1 MLARRV
7 QRCSLVEGG
16 SCPGSTNAPMVP
28 PSKRIVRPGP
38 CRRCAKVAA
47 SNGMPTPAKTTWPSR
62 KRRLAITTSSSL
74 VVWLRAGVLLV
85 ASVVIDAPPAPR
97 GIEQLL
103 HADEV
108 EILGPALGP
117 VEIAI
122 EVLRDTL
129 GRILAHQL
137 GVHVMVL
144 EEGLIDAV
152 ALVRRA
158 AEGHLDHGLDREER
172 DFGLVGRAADL
183 VVGDDPLGSQDHAI
197 SRHREIDI

>member
-38 CRRCAKVAA
+38 GRRCAEGAA
-47 SNGMPTPAKTTWPSR
+47 SNGMPTPAKTTWPSF
-62 KRRLAITTSSSL
+62 KSRLAITASNSL
-74 VVWLRAGVLLV
+74 VVRLRAGTLLMV
-85 ASVVIDAPPAPR
+85 SVVIDAPPPPR

-108 EILGPALGP
+108 EILGPALGLI
-117 VEIAI
+117 EIAI
-122 EVLRDTL
+122 EILGDAFGRVLPD
-129 GRILAHQL
+129 QL
-137 GVHVMVL
+137 GIHVMVL
-144 EEGLIDAV
+144 EERLVETV

-158 AEGHLDHGLDREER
+158 AEGN
-172 DFGLVGRAADL
+172 
-183 VVGDDPLGSQDHAI
+183 
-197 SRHREIDI
+197 